1 MHKEFGFMNEENVKI
16 AKIKKSCHAGK
27 VVSNILFIIAV
38 IGCISGLVA
47 SIWIFQ
53 SGRKF
58 DDMLIEARESGY
70 ASTTDKLVSAKLFNI
85 DLADADDLESDIPA
99 LQEAI
104 DDHPNCIMYGIYTL
118 AMGIFTATVAVLL
131 KLINSV
137 FTMIEKEDTPFTD
150 KIRKRVTLVLIVSSG
165 LLFFTTNAGLGL
177 LGLLMTWAVNTI
189 LDYGKTLQIQ
199 SDETL

>member
-85 DLADADDLESDIPA
+85 DLADAHLLDLNGRIVE
-99 LQEAI
+99 LEAHVI
-104 DDHPNCIMYGIYTL
+104 
-118 AMGIFTATVAVLL
+118 
-131 KLINSV
+131 
-137 FTMIEKEDTPFTD
+137 
-150 KIRKRVTLVLIVSSG
+150 KIRIVYLNSY
-165 LLFFTTNAGLGL
+165 
-177 LGLLMTWAVNTI
+177 I
-189 LDYGKTLQIQ
+189 EII
-199 SDETL
+199 